1 MEVNQPR
8 ELTLC
13 DNRIKFIEH
22 CLFLIHNFLKL
33 SEGEVNRGQ
42 IANEWCQLMTN
53 WRNLSDILFQFSVSP
68 TDHYAREMS
77 NILILRN
84 FLIRK
89 LDHKLSLHIN
99 AMRK

>member
-22 CLFLIHNFLKL
+22 CHFLIHDFLKL
-33 SEGEVNRGQ
+33 SNSEINRGQ
-42 IANEWCQLMTN
+42 IANEWCKLMTN
-53 WRNLSDILFQFSVSP
+53 WRNLSDILYRFSTSP
-68 TDHYAREMS
+68 TDRYAREMS
-77 NILILRN
+77 SILILRN

-89 LDHKLSLHIN
+89 LDHMLTLHIN
-99 AMRK
+99 SVRK